1 MSRCSTLKVLLA
13 TILLEITM
21 SCPTAHAD
29 SILLDDFMQSDG
41 RSALGTTWQGFT
53 DRVMGGR
60 SDMEAG
66 YVETEAGPALRM
78 RGTVRL
84 DNNGGFVQVRLPL
97 ARDRQTLDASAATA
111 FVVEARGA
119 PGPYYLHLR
128 TTDTRRP
135 WAYYRAPLDVAEEWR
150 RLVVPLSAFEP
161 VSTRTPLDRSR
172 LLSLGLVAYGE
183 PFEADLIV
191 RRLEL
196 RVPADSADSGTGDDR

>member
-1 MSRCSTLKVLLA
+1 MKALLPFLLLTVTLSTD
-13 TILLEITM
+13 
-21 SCPTAHAD
+21 PTRAED
-29 SILLDDFMQSDG
+29 VLLDDFTDTEG

-53 DRVMGGR
+53 DRVMGGL

-66 YVETEAGPALRM
+66 YVDTDAGPALRM

-84 DNNGGFVQVRLPL
+84 ENNGGFVQVRLPL
-97 ARDRQTLDASAATA
+97 AEGRRALDASDASA
-111 FVVEARGA
+111 FVVEAMGA

-135 WAYYRAPLDVAEEWR
+135 WAYYRARLDVAEEWR
-150 RLVVPLSAFEP
+150 RLVVPLSAFEA

-183 PFEADLIV
+183 PFEADLVV
-191 RRLEL
+191 RRIEL
-196 RVPADSADSGTGDDR
+196 RVPADSADSDTGDGR